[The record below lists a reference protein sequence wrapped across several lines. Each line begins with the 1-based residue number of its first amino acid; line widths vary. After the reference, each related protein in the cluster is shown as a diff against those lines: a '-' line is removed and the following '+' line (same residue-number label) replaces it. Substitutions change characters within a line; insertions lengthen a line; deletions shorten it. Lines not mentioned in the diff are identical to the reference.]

1 MTNKQQIIVTEELQK
16 IRLDVMLSEQLP
28 DITRSNIKKLIVD
41 NKVLVNNTKQKAGY
55 ILKLNDIV
63 DIEIPPVEVDTLN
76 AEDIPLDIVYEDEDL
91 LVINKAQG
99 MTVHPASTVKSGTL
113 VNALLYKVK
122 ELSGVNGEY
131 RPGIV
136 HRLDKDTSGL
146 MLVAKNDKAHNNL
159 AKQIA
164 DKTCVREYIALLSGV
179 VKKDDGEIE
188 NYIGRDPHN
197 RLRMAV
203 LNNGTGKLAKTR
215 FKVEKRYRKHTLV
228 VFRLA
233 TGRTHQ
239 IRVHSKHMGHPV
251 VGDSVYNTNKDK
263 FELAGQLLHS
273 RHIEFVHPRTQQLMK
288 FDAELPSYF
297 KSVLQKLD

>member
-1 MTNKQQIIVTEELQK
+1 MSDKRQMVVNADYEKV
-16 IRLDVMLSEQLP
+16 RLDVYLSEQFTE
-28 DITRSNIKKLIVD
+28 ITRSAIKKLITD
-41 NKVLVNNTKQKAGY
+41 GKVLVNSKQQKAGY
-55 ILKLNDIV
+55 VLRENDIV
-63 DIEIPPVEVDTLN
+63 DIEIPQVQVDTVG
-76 AEDIPLDIVYEDEDL
+76 AEDIPLDIVYEDNDL

-122 ELSGVNGEY
+122 ELSSINGEY

-164 DKTCVREYIALLSGV
+164 DKTCVREYVALVTGVMTKDEGEVETLIA
-179 VKKDDGEIE
+179 
-188 NYIGRDPHN
+188 RDPKN

-203 LNNGTGKLAKTR
+203 MHNGTGRVAKTR
-215 FKVEKRYRKHTLV
+215 YWVEKRFRKYTLV
-228 VFRLA
+228 AFRLA

-239 IRVHSKHMGHPV
+239 IRVHTKYLGYPI
-251 VGDSVYNTNKDK
+251 VGDTLYNTNKDK
-263 FELAGQLLHS
+263 FNLSGQLLHS
-273 RHIEFVHPRTQQLMK
+273 RHIEFRHPTTGEWMK
-288 FDAELPSYF
+288 FDVGLPEYF
-297 KSVLQKLD
+297 ESVLQKLD

>member
-1 MTNKQQIIVTEELQK
+1 MQVGKRQGIRMSNKQQIIVDENTQK
-16 IRLDVMLSEQLP
+16 CRLDVVLSEHMA
-28 DITRSNIKKLIVD
+28 DMTRSAIKKLVVD
-41 NKVLVNNTKQKAGY
+41 GKVLVNNQQQKAGY
-55 ILKLNDIV
+55 ILKLNDVV
-63 DIEIPPVEVDTLN
+63 DIEVPPVEVDTVG

-99 MTVHPASTVKSGTL
+99 MTVHPASTVRSGTL

-122 ELSGVNGEY
+122 QLSSVNGEY

-164 DKTCVREYIALLSGV
+164 DKTCVREYVALVTGV
-179 VKKDDGEIE
+179 MKKDEGEVE
-188 NYIGRDPHN
+188 NYIGRDPKN

-203 LNNGTGKLAKTR
+203 LRDGTGRLAKT
-215 FKVEKRYRKHTLV
+215 KYWVEHRYTKYTLV
-228 VFRLA
+228 AFRLA

-239 IRVHSKHMGHPV
+239 I
-251 VGDSVYNTNKDK
+251 
-263 FELAGQLLHS
+263 
-273 RHIEFVHPRTQQLMK
+273 
-288 FDAELPSYF
+288 
-297 KSVLQKLD
+297 